1 MKKPEFSYVRICL
14 LLIFSAVLFA
24 YSCEK
29 QKKDPLFV
37 GTWESVE
44 QIDIGDLTFNTTRT
58 LVLTKK
64 TYEEVY
70 VIRIGNSSY
79 ISAVVGRRGDLS
91 VKGTGMTFTLK
102 ELGTCATDNDGRCTA
117 DAEWYG
123 PGTQY
128 YSDNIQYFKLTLT
141 GEFEAG
147 EFYLRLRIDTNG
159 DGDTEDQGEDIEF
172 ERI

>member
-1 MKKPEFSYVRICL
+1 MKKTESSYIRICL
-14 LLIFSAVLFA
+14 FLISAVTLFA
-24 YSCEK
+24 PSCERLK
-29 QKKDPLFV
+29 EDPLFV
-37 GTWESVE
+37 GTWESRE
-44 QIDIGDLTFNTTRT
+44 QIAIGDLTFNTTRT

-79 ISAVVGRRGDLS
+79 ISAIIGRRGDLA
-91 VKGTGMTFTLK
+91 VKGTRMTFTLR
-102 ELGTCATDNDGRCTA
+102 ELGTCATDTEGRCTA
-117 DAEWYG
+117 DTEWHG
-123 PGTQY
+123 SGSQY

-147 EFYLRLRIDTNG
+147 EFYLRLLIDNNG
-159 DGDTEDQGEDIEF
+159 DGDTDDQGEDVEY

>member
-1 MKKPEFSYVRICL
+1 MREPETHFTSICL
-14 LLIFSAVLFA
+14 LMLLAATLLMP
-24 YSCEK
+24 SCERNK
-29 QKKDPLFV
+29 EDPLFV
-37 GTWESVE
+37 GTWESRE
-44 QIDIGDLTFNTTRT
+44 QIAIGDLTFNTTRT

-79 ISAVVGRRGDLS
+79 ISTVIGRRGDLA
-91 VKGTGMTFTLK
+91 VKGTRMTFTLR
-102 ELGTCATDNDGRCTA
+102 ELGTCATDTEGRCTA
-117 DAEWYG
+117 DTEWHG
-123 PGTQY
+123 SGSQY

-147 EFYLRLRIDTNG
+147 EFYLRLLIDNNG
-159 DGDTEDQGEDIEF
+159 DGDTEDQGEDVEY